1 MITKHTL
8 KKNIFLI
15 VCLYFVVVNRD
26 TYVGRDIMNLFR
38 VTIIDQF
45 RGNGG
50 WWHNVFPIKRKAY

>member
-38 VTIIDQF
+38 VTIFDQF

-50 WWHNVFPIKRKAY
+50 